1 MKWYIDIHKYPSE
14 DTRRL
19 LQIMKAH
26 SISKDSA
33 PEEIA
38 DAEREMDD
46 LGLYSGS
53 KGASGRIRRALFTYF
68 TAHNCLDSNGELTQ
82 FGNAFEDGSITLKEY
97 AFHYVSTFYVGGGE
111 MWYHPLHLM
120 LLFLQKVRNIDPT
133 KVYLTAFDF
142 KTFQSFDSIGDCND
156 TFVRSH
162 LEKDRDV
169 SLTDEYRS
177 INFDGWRNLLI
188 TSGLFKKDGE
198 KLIPC
203 AESFIYDWLL
213 FAYKYSHKPEK
224 GLISTGVFDLLP
236 MNGYD
241 RILGAAYN
249 SRNNNPQDYVSFNF
263 EDEKTQEENRA
274 EDGAEEEDTL
284 SKFALL
290 VINAC
295 YAEDHLHS
303 LLAKATS
310 RTYSSHGID
319 YTGLCFE
326 SYNMSNFF
334 LRGNDSTMNA
344 LNGAEQTKRWHDRE
358 FTINSDSLYLTTQ
371 WRDDEASISTTKPSF
386 DKLASLI
393 RDTYGSIFKLERKIT
408 TNADGTPIKKYRLI
422 RLSNAI
428 PSIDSTIMKNFIE
441 ALKTKPFLLLAGIS
455 GTGKSQKVKELAFL
469 TCPKDGV
476 LNADSTTPGNYC
488 LIEVKPNWHDST
500 DLLGYYSN
508 LTEKYTITPF
518 LHFVHKAAINPN
530 VPFFVCL
537 DEMNLAPVEQYFAEY
552 LSVLE
557 TRTMKD
563 GKIETDEL
571 LSKKLFESCSEDGG
585 YTDAEL
591 DVLRYLKENGLR
603 LPENLFVIGTVNMD
617 DTTHQ
622 FSRKV
627 IDRAFT
633 IEMNGDELEEMFA
646 DKNAHV
652 LDYTDTPLPLSE
664 LKPKF
669 VKANDALADEVVGIY
684 KDVII
689 AQVPEKLK
697 AINAILKD
705 TPFRVS
711 YRVQNEFVL
720 YLSTLLLKRKDEDS
734 VDELINKTAL
744 VILLEKILPRVQG
757 DEKLLSTADGNVF
770 TDLRNYVKE
779 NLKCKDETGVFSEVI
794 AKLDEMDKRLSNT
807 YFANFF

>member
-1 MKWYIDIHKYPSE
+1 MRTVEEKLSSLTKSSVWYFAKQDTNFDNAFKAVEIFDKIPDRHNTNIEDYYKTHGAEYGFDSNHRALSVAQMYGLLSKANPFERGSRYNTETPTPVFYVLKQYQVGSEKYNAIKTE
-14 DTRRL
+14 QL
-19 LQIMKAH
+19 LKLRMSAIT
-26 SISKDSA
+26 DSRNEA
-33 PEEIA
+33 
-38 DAEREMDD
+38 
-46 LGLYSGS
+46 GLY
-53 KGASGRIRRALFTYF
+53 KINPILF
-68 TAHNCLDSNGELTQ
+68 
-82 FGNAFEDGSITLKEY
+82 AFEVLWKLHLKGIDSITLPQFYTYIMTCQTHDEVDEAVELLSQNPKPSPFVDTYMQNSRVVTILQANFNLLSITRDSVSVTPAFVEY
-97 AFHYVSTFYVGGGE
+97 FKHFFNGPYTAV
-111 MWYHPLHLM
+111 
-120 LLFLQKVRNIDPT
+120 VRTLNLI
-133 KVYLTAFDF
+133 
-142 KTFQSFDSIGDCND
+142 SDSIDAYIR
-156 TFVRSH
+156 V
-162 LEKDRDV
+162 
-169 SLTDEYRS
+169 LTNY
-177 INFDGWRNLLI
+177 IGIGLNFIDIPQTLPIIKPNNSTSKAII
-188 TSGLFKKDGE
+188 TSE
-198 KLIPC
+198 
-203 AESFIYDWLL
+203 
-213 FAYKYSHKPEK
+213 
-224 GLISTGVFDLLP
+224 
-236 MNGYD
+236 
-241 RILGAAYN
+241 
-249 SRNNNPQDYVSFNF
+249 
-263 EDEKTQEENRA
+263 
-274 EDGAEEEDTL
+274 
-284 SKFALL
+284 
-290 VINAC
+290 
-295 YAEDHLHS
+295 
-303 LLAKATS
+303 
-310 RTYSSHGID
+310 
-319 YTGLCFE
+319 
-326 SYNMSNFF
+326 
-334 LRGNDSTMNA
+334 
-344 LNGAEQTKRWHDRE
+344 
-358 FTINSDSLYLTTQ
+358 
-371 WRDDEASISTTKPSF
+371 
-386 DKLASLI
+386 
-393 RDTYGSIFKLERKIT
+393 
-408 TNADGTPIKKYRLI
+408 
-422 RLSNAI
+422 
-428 PSIDSTIMKNFIE
+428 MKNFIE

-563 GKIETDEL
+563 GKIETAEL
-571 LSKKLFESCSEDGG
+571 LSKKLFESCSEDRS

-720 YLSTLLLKRKDEDS
+720 YLSTLLLKRKDEES

>member
-1 MKWYIDIHKYPSE
+1 MRTVEEKLSSLTKSSVWYFAKQDTNFDNAFKAVEIFDKIPDRHNTNIEDYYNTHGAEYGFHSNHRALSVAQMYGLLSKANPFERGSRYNTETPTPVFYVLKQYQVGSEKYNAIKTE
-14 DTRRL
+14 QL
-19 LQIMKAH
+19 LKLRMSAIT
-26 SISKDSA
+26 DSRNEA
-33 PEEIA
+33 
-38 DAEREMDD
+38 
-46 LGLYSGS
+46 GLY
-53 KGASGRIRRALFTYF
+53 KINPILF
-68 TAHNCLDSNGELTQ
+68 
-82 FGNAFEDGSITLKEY
+82 AFEVLWKLHLKGIDSITLPQFYTYIMTCQTHDEVDEAVELLSQNPKPSPFVDTYMQNSRVVTILQANFNLLSITRDSVSVTPAFVEY
-97 AFHYVSTFYVGGGE
+97 FKHFFNGPYTAV
-111 MWYHPLHLM
+111 
-120 LLFLQKVRNIDPT
+120 VRTLNLI
-133 KVYLTAFDF
+133 
-142 KTFQSFDSIGDCND
+142 SDSIDAYIR
-156 TFVRSH
+156 V
-162 LEKDRDV
+162 
-169 SLTDEYRS
+169 LTNYIGIGLNFIDIPQRLP
-177 INFDGWRNLLI
+177 INKPNNSTSKANI
-188 TSGLFKKDGE
+188 TSE
-198 KLIPC
+198 
-203 AESFIYDWLL
+203 
-213 FAYKYSHKPEK
+213 
-224 GLISTGVFDLLP
+224 
-236 MNGYD
+236 
-241 RILGAAYN
+241 
-249 SRNNNPQDYVSFNF
+249 
-263 EDEKTQEENRA
+263 
-274 EDGAEEEDTL
+274 
-284 SKFALL
+284 
-290 VINAC
+290 
-295 YAEDHLHS
+295 
-303 LLAKATS
+303 
-310 RTYSSHGID
+310 
-319 YTGLCFE
+319 
-326 SYNMSNFF
+326 
-334 LRGNDSTMNA
+334 
-344 LNGAEQTKRWHDRE
+344 
-358 FTINSDSLYLTTQ
+358 
-371 WRDDEASISTTKPSF
+371 
-386 DKLASLI
+386 
-393 RDTYGSIFKLERKIT
+393 
-408 TNADGTPIKKYRLI
+408 
-422 RLSNAI
+422 
-428 PSIDSTIMKNFIE
+428 MKNFIE

-508 LTEKYTITPF
+508 LKEKYTITPF

-563 GKIETDEL
+563 GKIETAEL
-571 LSKKLFESCSEDGG
+571 LSKKLFESCSEDRG

>member
-1 MKWYIDIHKYPSE
+1 MRTVEEKLSSLTKSSVWYFAKQDTNFDNAFKAVEIFDKIPDRHNTNIEDYYNTHGAEYGFHSNHRALSVAQMYGLLSKANPFERGSRYNTETPTPVFYVLKQYQVGSEKYNAIKTE
-14 DTRRL
+14 QL
-19 LQIMKAH
+19 LKLRMSAIT
-26 SISKDSA
+26 DSRNEA
-33 PEEIA
+33 
-38 DAEREMDD
+38 
-46 LGLYSGS
+46 GLY
-53 KGASGRIRRALFTYF
+53 KINPILF
-68 TAHNCLDSNGELTQ
+68 
-82 FGNAFEDGSITLKEY
+82 AFEVLWKLHLKGIDSITLPQFYTYIMTCQTHDEVDEAVELLSQNPKPSPFVDTYMQNSRVVTILQANFNLLSITRDSVSVTPAFVEY
-97 AFHYVSTFYVGGGE
+97 FKHFFNGPYTAV
-111 MWYHPLHLM
+111 
-120 LLFLQKVRNIDPT
+120 VRTLNLI
-133 KVYLTAFDF
+133 
-142 KTFQSFDSIGDCND
+142 SDSIDAYIR
-156 TFVRSH
+156 V
-162 LEKDRDV
+162 
-169 SLTDEYRS
+169 LTNYIGIGLNFIDIPQTLP
-177 INFDGWRNLLI
+177 INKPNNSTSKANI
-188 TSGLFKKDGE
+188 TSE
-198 KLIPC
+198 
-203 AESFIYDWLL
+203 
-213 FAYKYSHKPEK
+213 
-224 GLISTGVFDLLP
+224 
-236 MNGYD
+236 
-241 RILGAAYN
+241 
-249 SRNNNPQDYVSFNF
+249 
-263 EDEKTQEENRA
+263 
-274 EDGAEEEDTL
+274 
-284 SKFALL
+284 
-290 VINAC
+290 
-295 YAEDHLHS
+295 
-303 LLAKATS
+303 
-310 RTYSSHGID
+310 
-319 YTGLCFE
+319 
-326 SYNMSNFF
+326 
-334 LRGNDSTMNA
+334 
-344 LNGAEQTKRWHDRE
+344 
-358 FTINSDSLYLTTQ
+358 
-371 WRDDEASISTTKPSF
+371 
-386 DKLASLI
+386 
-393 RDTYGSIFKLERKIT
+393 
-408 TNADGTPIKKYRLI
+408 
-422 RLSNAI
+422 
-428 PSIDSTIMKNFIE
+428 MKNFIE

-500 DLLGYYSN
+500 ELLGYYSN

-563 GKIETDEL
+563 GKIETAEL
-571 LSKKLFESCSEDGG
+571 LSKKLFESCSEDRG

-664 LKPKF
+664 FKPKF

>member
-1 MKWYIDIHKYPSE
+1 MRTVEEKLSSLTKSSVWYFAKQDTNFDNAFKAVEIFDKIPDRHNTNIEDYYNTHGAEYGFHSNHRALSVAQMYGLLSKANPFERGSRYNTETPTPVFYVLKQYQVGSEKYNAIKTE
-14 DTRRL
+14 QL
-19 LQIMKAH
+19 LKLRMSAIT
-26 SISKDSA
+26 DSRNEA
-33 PEEIA
+33 
-38 DAEREMDD
+38 
-46 LGLYSGS
+46 GLY
-53 KGASGRIRRALFTYF
+53 KINPILF
-68 TAHNCLDSNGELTQ
+68 
-82 FGNAFEDGSITLKEY
+82 AFEVLWKLHLKGIDSITLPQFYTYIMTCQTHDEVDEAVELLSQNPKPSPFVDTYMQNSRVVTILQANFNLLSITRDSVSVTPAFAEY
-97 AFHYVSTFYVGGGE
+97 FKHFFNGPYTAV
-111 MWYHPLHLM
+111 
-120 LLFLQKVRNIDPT
+120 VRTLNLI
-133 KVYLTAFDF
+133 
-142 KTFQSFDSIGDCND
+142 SDSIDAYIR
-156 TFVRSH
+156 V
-162 LEKDRDV
+162 
-169 SLTDEYRS
+169 LTNYIGIGLNFIDIPQTLP
-177 INFDGWRNLLI
+177 INKPNNSTSKANI
-188 TSGLFKKDGE
+188 TSE
-198 KLIPC
+198 
-203 AESFIYDWLL
+203 
-213 FAYKYSHKPEK
+213 
-224 GLISTGVFDLLP
+224 
-236 MNGYD
+236 
-241 RILGAAYN
+241 
-249 SRNNNPQDYVSFNF
+249 
-263 EDEKTQEENRA
+263 
-274 EDGAEEEDTL
+274 
-284 SKFALL
+284 
-290 VINAC
+290 
-295 YAEDHLHS
+295 
-303 LLAKATS
+303 
-310 RTYSSHGID
+310 
-319 YTGLCFE
+319 
-326 SYNMSNFF
+326 
-334 LRGNDSTMNA
+334 
-344 LNGAEQTKRWHDRE
+344 
-358 FTINSDSLYLTTQ
+358 
-371 WRDDEASISTTKPSF
+371 
-386 DKLASLI
+386 
-393 RDTYGSIFKLERKIT
+393 
-408 TNADGTPIKKYRLI
+408 
-422 RLSNAI
+422 
-428 PSIDSTIMKNFIE
+428 MKNFIE

-488 LIEVKPNWHDST
+488 LIEVKPNWHDSS

-563 GKIETDEL
+563 GKIETAEL
-571 LSKKLFESCSEDGG
+571 LSKKLFESCSEDRG

-720 YLSTLLLKRKDEDS
+720 YLSTLLLKCKDEDS

>member
-1 MKWYIDIHKYPSE
+1 MRTVEEKLSSLTKSSVWYFAKQDTNFDNAFKAVEIFDKIPDRHNTNIEDYYNTHGAEYGFHSNHRALSVAQMYGLLSKANPFERGSRYNTETPTPVFYVLKQYQVGSEKYNAIKTE
-14 DTRRL
+14 QL
-19 LQIMKAH
+19 LKLRMSAIT
-26 SISKDSA
+26 DSRNEA
-33 PEEIA
+33 
-38 DAEREMDD
+38 
-46 LGLYSGS
+46 GLY
-53 KGASGRIRRALFTYF
+53 KINPILF
-68 TAHNCLDSNGELTQ
+68 
-82 FGNAFEDGSITLKEY
+82 AFEVLWKLHLKGIDSITLPQFYTYIMTCQTHDEVDEAVELLSQNPKPSPFVDTYMQNSRVVTILQANFNLLSITRDSVSVTPAFVEY
-97 AFHYVSTFYVGGGE
+97 FKHFFNGPYTAV
-111 MWYHPLHLM
+111 
-120 LLFLQKVRNIDPT
+120 VRTLNLI
-133 KVYLTAFDF
+133 
-142 KTFQSFDSIGDCND
+142 SDSIDAYIR
-156 TFVRSH
+156 V
-162 LEKDRDV
+162 
-169 SLTDEYRS
+169 LTNY
-177 INFDGWRNLLI
+177 IGIGLNFIDIPQTLPIIKPNNSTSKAII
-188 TSGLFKKDGE
+188 TSE
-198 KLIPC
+198 
-203 AESFIYDWLL
+203 
-213 FAYKYSHKPEK
+213 
-224 GLISTGVFDLLP
+224 
-236 MNGYD
+236 
-241 RILGAAYN
+241 
-249 SRNNNPQDYVSFNF
+249 
-263 EDEKTQEENRA
+263 
-274 EDGAEEEDTL
+274 
-284 SKFALL
+284 
-290 VINAC
+290 
-295 YAEDHLHS
+295 
-303 LLAKATS
+303 
-310 RTYSSHGID
+310 
-319 YTGLCFE
+319 
-326 SYNMSNFF
+326 
-334 LRGNDSTMNA
+334 
-344 LNGAEQTKRWHDRE
+344 
-358 FTINSDSLYLTTQ
+358 
-371 WRDDEASISTTKPSF
+371 
-386 DKLASLI
+386 
-393 RDTYGSIFKLERKIT
+393 
-408 TNADGTPIKKYRLI
+408 
-422 RLSNAI
+422 
-428 PSIDSTIMKNFIE
+428 MKNFIE

-563 GKIETDEL
+563 GKIETAEL
-571 LSKKLFESCSEDGG
+571 LSKKLFESCSEDRG

>member
-1 MKWYIDIHKYPSE
+1 MRTVEEKLSSLTKSSVWYFAKQDTNFDNAFKAVEIFDKIPDRHNTNIEDYYNTHGAEYGFHSNHRALSMAQMYGLLSKANPFERGSRYNTETPTPVFYVLKQYQVGSEKYNAIKTE
-14 DTRRL
+14 QL
-19 LQIMKAH
+19 LKLRMSAIT
-26 SISKDSA
+26 DSRNEA
-33 PEEIA
+33 
-38 DAEREMDD
+38 
-46 LGLYSGS
+46 GLY
-53 KGASGRIRRALFTYF
+53 KINPILF
-68 TAHNCLDSNGELTQ
+68 
-82 FGNAFEDGSITLKEY
+82 AFEVLWKLHLKGIDSITLPQFYTYIMTCQTHDEVDEAVELLSQNPKPSPFVDTYMQNSRVVTILQANFNLLSITRDSVSVTPAFVEY
-97 AFHYVSTFYVGGGE
+97 FKHFFNGPYTAV
-111 MWYHPLHLM
+111 
-120 LLFLQKVRNIDPT
+120 VRTLNLI
-133 KVYLTAFDF
+133 
-142 KTFQSFDSIGDCND
+142 SDSIDAYIR
-156 TFVRSH
+156 V
-162 LEKDRDV
+162 
-169 SLTDEYRS
+169 LTNYIGIGLNFIDIPQTLP
-177 INFDGWRNLLI
+177 INKPNNSTSKANI
-188 TSGLFKKDGE
+188 TSE
-198 KLIPC
+198 
-203 AESFIYDWLL
+203 
-213 FAYKYSHKPEK
+213 
-224 GLISTGVFDLLP
+224 
-236 MNGYD
+236 
-241 RILGAAYN
+241 
-249 SRNNNPQDYVSFNF
+249 
-263 EDEKTQEENRA
+263 
-274 EDGAEEEDTL
+274 
-284 SKFALL
+284 
-290 VINAC
+290 
-295 YAEDHLHS
+295 
-303 LLAKATS
+303 
-310 RTYSSHGID
+310 
-319 YTGLCFE
+319 
-326 SYNMSNFF
+326 
-334 LRGNDSTMNA
+334 
-344 LNGAEQTKRWHDRE
+344 
-358 FTINSDSLYLTTQ
+358 
-371 WRDDEASISTTKPSF
+371 
-386 DKLASLI
+386 
-393 RDTYGSIFKLERKIT
+393 
-408 TNADGTPIKKYRLI
+408 
-422 RLSNAI
+422 
-428 PSIDSTIMKNFIE
+428 MKNFIE

-500 DLLGYYSN
+500 ELLGYYSN

-563 GKIETDEL
+563 GKIETAEL
-571 LSKKLFESCSEDGG
+571 LSKKLFESCSEDRS

>member
-1 MKWYIDIHKYPSE
+1 MRTVEEKLSSLTKSSVWYFAKQDTNFDNAFKAVEIFDKIPDRHNTNIEDYYNTHGAEYGFHSNHRALSVAQMYGLLSKANPFERGSRYNTETPTPVFYVLKQYQVGSEKYNAIKTE
-14 DTRRL
+14 QL
-19 LQIMKAH
+19 LKLRMSAIT
-26 SISKDSA
+26 DSRNEA
-33 PEEIA
+33 
-38 DAEREMDD
+38 
-46 LGLYSGS
+46 GLY
-53 KGASGRIRRALFTYF
+53 KINPILF
-68 TAHNCLDSNGELTQ
+68 
-82 FGNAFEDGSITLKEY
+82 AFEVLWKLHLKGIDSITLPQFYTYIMTCQTHDEVDEAVELLSQNPKPSPFVDTYMQNSRVVTILQANFNLLSITRDSVSVTPAFVEY
-97 AFHYVSTFYVGGGE
+97 FKHFFNGPYTAV
-111 MWYHPLHLM
+111 
-120 LLFLQKVRNIDPT
+120 VRTLNLI
-133 KVYLTAFDF
+133 
-142 KTFQSFDSIGDCND
+142 SDSIDAYIR
-156 TFVRSH
+156 V
-162 LEKDRDV
+162 
-169 SLTDEYRS
+169 LTNYIGIGLNFIDIPQTLP
-177 INFDGWRNLLI
+177 INKPNNSTSKANI
-188 TSGLFKKDGE
+188 TSE
-198 KLIPC
+198 
-203 AESFIYDWLL
+203 
-213 FAYKYSHKPEK
+213 
-224 GLISTGVFDLLP
+224 
-236 MNGYD
+236 
-241 RILGAAYN
+241 
-249 SRNNNPQDYVSFNF
+249 
-263 EDEKTQEENRA
+263 
-274 EDGAEEEDTL
+274 
-284 SKFALL
+284 
-290 VINAC
+290 
-295 YAEDHLHS
+295 
-303 LLAKATS
+303 
-310 RTYSSHGID
+310 
-319 YTGLCFE
+319 
-326 SYNMSNFF
+326 
-334 LRGNDSTMNA
+334 
-344 LNGAEQTKRWHDRE
+344 
-358 FTINSDSLYLTTQ
+358 
-371 WRDDEASISTTKPSF
+371 
-386 DKLASLI
+386 
-393 RDTYGSIFKLERKIT
+393 
-408 TNADGTPIKKYRLI
+408 
-422 RLSNAI
+422 
-428 PSIDSTIMKNFIE
+428 MKNFIE

-563 GKIETDEL
+563 GKIETAEL

-591 DVLRYLKENGLR
+591 EVLRYLKENGLR

>member
-1 MKWYIDIHKYPSE
+1 MRTVEEKLSSLTKSSVWYFAKQDTNFDNAFKAVEIFDKIPDRHNTNIEDYYNTHGAEYGFHSNHRALSVAQMYGLLSKANPFERGSRYNTETPTPVFYVLKQYQVGSEKYNAIKTE
-14 DTRRL
+14 QL
-19 LQIMKAH
+19 LKLRMSAIT
-26 SISKDSA
+26 DSRNEA
-33 PEEIA
+33 
-38 DAEREMDD
+38 
-46 LGLYSGS
+46 GLY
-53 KGASGRIRRALFTYF
+53 KINPILF
-68 TAHNCLDSNGELTQ
+68 
-82 FGNAFEDGSITLKEY
+82 AFEVLWKLHLKGIDSITLPQFYTYIMTCQTHDEVDEAVELLSQNPKPSPFVDTYMQNSRVVTILQANFNLLSITRDSVSVTPAFVEY
-97 AFHYVSTFYVGGGE
+97 FKHFFNGPYTAV
-111 MWYHPLHLM
+111 
-120 LLFLQKVRNIDPT
+120 VRTLNLI
-133 KVYLTAFDF
+133 
-142 KTFQSFDSIGDCND
+142 SDSIDAYIR
-156 TFVRSH
+156 V
-162 LEKDRDV
+162 
-169 SLTDEYRS
+169 LTNYIGIGLNFIDIPQTLP
-177 INFDGWRNLLI
+177 INKPNNSTSKANI
-188 TSGLFKKDGE
+188 TSE
-198 KLIPC
+198 
-203 AESFIYDWLL
+203 
-213 FAYKYSHKPEK
+213 
-224 GLISTGVFDLLP
+224 
-236 MNGYD
+236 
-241 RILGAAYN
+241 
-249 SRNNNPQDYVSFNF
+249 
-263 EDEKTQEENRA
+263 
-274 EDGAEEEDTL
+274 
-284 SKFALL
+284 
-290 VINAC
+290 
-295 YAEDHLHS
+295 
-303 LLAKATS
+303 
-310 RTYSSHGID
+310 
-319 YTGLCFE
+319 
-326 SYNMSNFF
+326 
-334 LRGNDSTMNA
+334 
-344 LNGAEQTKRWHDRE
+344 
-358 FTINSDSLYLTTQ
+358 
-371 WRDDEASISTTKPSF
+371 
-386 DKLASLI
+386 
-393 RDTYGSIFKLERKIT
+393 
-408 TNADGTPIKKYRLI
+408 
-422 RLSNAI
+422 
-428 PSIDSTIMKNFIE
+428 MKNFIE

-500 DLLGYYSN
+500 ELLGYYSN

-563 GKIETDEL
+563 GKIETAEL
-571 LSKKLFESCSEDGG
+571 LSKKLFESCSEDRS

>member
-1 MKWYIDIHKYPSE
+1 MLFHRYWLLLSQRNFLNICNMSVSHLQVNKNGTIEDRRTLLWPSSKVSQKDIIKSLFETDSFHVDSINNISGSFWKLSVSSVIASYNINLYISSIRDEDRSNDEFKMQLGGSYPTGEESGWITLIMGIYSI
-14 DTRRL
+14 DNGDGTVDYVLCGYRQDGYNFSTNPSLRGTRTSH
-19 LQIMKAH
+19 LQKAH
-26 SISKDSA
+26 IVGLCKTERTVLFR
-33 PEEIA
+33 PEYIYYYIHNFVENEA
-38 DAEREMDD
+38 MDD
-46 LGLYSGS
+46 ACSNE
-53 KGASGRIRRALFTYF
+53 TY
-68 TAHNCLDSNGELTQ
+68 TET
-82 FGNAFEDGSITLKEY
+82 IT
-97 AFHYVSTFYVGGGE
+97 
-111 MWYHPLHLM
+111 
-120 LLFLQKVRNIDPT
+120 IDPIE
-133 KVYLTAFDF
+133 V
-142 KTFQSFDSIGDCND
+142 
-156 TFVRSH
+156 
-162 LEKDRDV
+162 
-169 SLTDEYRS
+169 
-177 INFDGWRNLLI
+177 
-188 TSGLFKKDGE
+188 
-198 KLIPC
+198 
-203 AESFIYDWLL
+203 
-213 FAYKYSHKPEK
+213 
-224 GLISTGVFDLLP
+224 
-236 MNGYD
+236 
-241 RILGAAYN
+241 
-249 SRNNNPQDYVSFNF
+249 
-263 EDEKTQEENRA
+263 
-274 EDGAEEEDTL
+274 
-284 SKFALL
+284 
-290 VINAC
+290 
-295 YAEDHLHS
+295 
-303 LLAKATS
+303 
-310 RTYSSHGID
+310 
-319 YTGLCFE
+319 
-326 SYNMSNFF
+326 
-334 LRGNDSTMNA
+334 
-344 LNGAEQTKRWHDRE
+344 
-358 FTINSDSLYLTTQ
+358 
-371 WRDDEASISTTKPSF
+371 
-386 DKLASLI
+386 
-393 RDTYGSIFKLERKIT
+393 
-408 TNADGTPIKKYRLI
+408 TP
-422 RLSNAI
+422 
-428 PSIDSTIMKNFIE
+428 IMKNFIE

-500 DLLGYYSN
+500 ELLGYYSN

-563 GKIETDEL
+563 GKIETAEL
-571 LSKKLFESCSEDGG
+571 LSKKLFESCSEDRS

-720 YLSTLLLKRKDEDS
+720 YLSTLILKRKDEDS

>member
-1 MKWYIDIHKYPSE
+1 MRTVEEKLSSLTKSSVWYFAKQDTNFDNAFKAVEIFDKIPDRHNTNIEDYYNTHGAEYGFHSNHRALSVAQMYGLLSKANPFERGSRYNTETPTPVFYVLKQYQVGSEKYNAIKTE
-14 DTRRL
+14 QL
-19 LQIMKAH
+19 LKLRMSAIT
-26 SISKDSA
+26 DSRNEA
-33 PEEIA
+33 
-38 DAEREMDD
+38 
-46 LGLYSGS
+46 GLY
-53 KGASGRIRRALFTYF
+53 KINPILF
-68 TAHNCLDSNGELTQ
+68 
-82 FGNAFEDGSITLKEY
+82 AFEVLWKLHLKGIDSITLPQFYTYIMTCQTHDEVDEAVELLSQNPKPSPFVDTYMQNSRVVTILQANFNLLSITRDSVSVTPAFVEY
-97 AFHYVSTFYVGGGE
+97 FKHFFNVPYTAV
-111 MWYHPLHLM
+111 
-120 LLFLQKVRNIDPT
+120 VRTLNLI
-133 KVYLTAFDF
+133 
-142 KTFQSFDSIGDCND
+142 SDSIDAYIR
-156 TFVRSH
+156 V
-162 LEKDRDV
+162 
-169 SLTDEYRS
+169 LTNY
-177 INFDGWRNLLI
+177 IGIGLNFIDIPQTLPIIKPNNSTSKAII
-188 TSGLFKKDGE
+188 TSE
-198 KLIPC
+198 
-203 AESFIYDWLL
+203 
-213 FAYKYSHKPEK
+213 
-224 GLISTGVFDLLP
+224 
-236 MNGYD
+236 
-241 RILGAAYN
+241 
-249 SRNNNPQDYVSFNF
+249 
-263 EDEKTQEENRA
+263 
-274 EDGAEEEDTL
+274 
-284 SKFALL
+284 
-290 VINAC
+290 
-295 YAEDHLHS
+295 
-303 LLAKATS
+303 
-310 RTYSSHGID
+310 
-319 YTGLCFE
+319 
-326 SYNMSNFF
+326 
-334 LRGNDSTMNA
+334 
-344 LNGAEQTKRWHDRE
+344 
-358 FTINSDSLYLTTQ
+358 
-371 WRDDEASISTTKPSF
+371 
-386 DKLASLI
+386 
-393 RDTYGSIFKLERKIT
+393 
-408 TNADGTPIKKYRLI
+408 
-422 RLSNAI
+422 
-428 PSIDSTIMKNFIE
+428 MKNFIE

-563 GKIETDEL
+563 GKIETAEL
-571 LSKKLFESCSEDGG
+571 LSKKLFESCSEDRG

-664 LKPKF
+664 LKPTF

>member
-1 MKWYIDIHKYPSE
+1 MRTVEEKLSSLTKSSVWYFAKQDTNFDNAFKAVEIFDKIPDRQNTNIEDYYNTHGAEYGFHSNHRALSVAQMYGLLSKANPFERGSRYNTETPTPVFYVLKQYQVGSEKYNAIKTE
-14 DTRRL
+14 QL
-19 LQIMKAH
+19 LKLRMSAIT
-26 SISKDSA
+26 DSRNEA
-33 PEEIA
+33 
-38 DAEREMDD
+38 
-46 LGLYSGS
+46 GLY
-53 KGASGRIRRALFTYF
+53 KINPILF
-68 TAHNCLDSNGELTQ
+68 
-82 FGNAFEDGSITLKEY
+82 AFEVLWKLHLKGIDSITLPQ
-97 AFHYVSTFYVGGGE
+97 FYTYIMTCQTHDEVDE
-111 MWYHPLHLM
+111 AVE
-120 LLFLQKVRNIDPT
+120 LLSQNPKPSPFVDTYMQNSRVVTILQ
-133 KVYLTAFDF
+133 A
-142 KTFQSFDSIGDCND
+142 
-156 TFVRSH
+156 
-162 LEKDRDV
+162 
-169 SLTDEYRS
+169 
-177 INFDGWRNLLI
+177 NFNLLSITRDSVTVTPAFVEYFKHFFNGPYTAVVRTLNLISESIDAYIRVLTNYIGIGLNFIDIPQTLPINKPNNSTSKANI
-188 TSGLFKKDGE
+188 TSE
-198 KLIPC
+198 
-203 AESFIYDWLL
+203 
-213 FAYKYSHKPEK
+213 
-224 GLISTGVFDLLP
+224 
-236 MNGYD
+236 
-241 RILGAAYN
+241 
-249 SRNNNPQDYVSFNF
+249 
-263 EDEKTQEENRA
+263 
-274 EDGAEEEDTL
+274 
-284 SKFALL
+284 
-290 VINAC
+290 
-295 YAEDHLHS
+295 
-303 LLAKATS
+303 
-310 RTYSSHGID
+310 
-319 YTGLCFE
+319 
-326 SYNMSNFF
+326 
-334 LRGNDSTMNA
+334 
-344 LNGAEQTKRWHDRE
+344 
-358 FTINSDSLYLTTQ
+358 
-371 WRDDEASISTTKPSF
+371 
-386 DKLASLI
+386 
-393 RDTYGSIFKLERKIT
+393 
-408 TNADGTPIKKYRLI
+408 
-422 RLSNAI
+422 
-428 PSIDSTIMKNFIE
+428 MKNFIE

-563 GKIETDEL
+563 GKIETAEL
-571 LSKKLFESCSEDGG
+571 LSKKLFESCSEDRG
-585 YTDAEL
+585 YTVAEL

-633 IEMNGDELEEMFA
+633 IEMNGDELEEMFS

-652 LDYTDTPLPLSE
+652 LDYIDTPLPLSE

-757 DEKLLSTADGNVF
+757 DEKLLSTVDGNVF
-770 TDLRNYVKE
+770 TDLKKYVKE

-794 AKLDEMDKRLSNT
+794 AKLDEMDKRLGNT

>member
-1 MKWYIDIHKYPSE
+1 MSQKEIIRSLFETDSWHVDSIENVSGSFWKLAVSSAIKSYNINLYISSIRDEDRSNDEFKMQLGGSYPTGDESGWLTLIIGIYTM
-14 DTRRL
+14 DNGDGTVDYVLCGYQQDGYNFATNPSLRGTRTRH
-19 LQIMKAH
+19 LQKAH
-26 SISKDSA
+26 IVGLCKT
-33 PEEIA
+33 
-38 DAEREMDD
+38 ERTV
-46 LGLYSGS
+46 
-53 KGASGRIRRALFTYF
+53 LFRPDYIYYYI
-68 TAHNCLDSNGELTQ
+68 Q
-82 FGNAFEDGSITLKEY
+82 
-97 AFHYVSTFYVGGGE
+97 
-111 MWYHPLHLM
+111 
-120 LLFLQKVRNIDPT
+120 
-133 KVYLTAFDF
+133 
-142 KTFQSFDSIGDCND
+142 
-156 TFVRSH
+156 TFV
-162 LEKDRDV
+162 
-169 SLTDEYRS
+169 
-177 INFDGWRNLLI
+177 
-188 TSGLFKKDGE
+188 
-198 KLIPC
+198 
-203 AESFIYDWLL
+203 
-213 FAYKYSHKPEK
+213 
-224 GLISTGVFDLLP
+224 
-236 MNGYD
+236 
-241 RILGAAYN
+241 
-249 SRNNNPQDYVSFNF
+249 
-263 EDEKTQEENRA
+263 ENRA
-274 EDGAEEEDTL
+274 VDDT
-284 SKFALL
+284 SST
-290 VINAC
+290 NTT
-295 YAEDHLHS
+295 ESD
-303 LLAKATS
+303 T
-310 RTYSSHGID
+310 RTNEPI
-319 YTGLCFE
+319 E
-326 SYNMSNFF
+326 V
-334 LRGNDSTMNA
+334 
-344 LNGAEQTKRWHDRE
+344 
-358 FTINSDSLYLTTQ
+358 
-371 WRDDEASISTTKPSF
+371 
-386 DKLASLI
+386 
-393 RDTYGSIFKLERKIT
+393 
-408 TNADGTPIKKYRLI
+408 TP
-422 RLSNAI
+422 
-428 PSIDSTIMKNFIE
+428 IMKNFIE

-563 GKIETDEL
+563 GKIETAEL
-571 LSKKLFESCSEDGG
+571 LSKKLFESCSEDRG

-669 VKANDALADEVVGIY
+669 VKANDALADEVVDIY

>member
-1 MKWYIDIHKYPSE
+1 MRTVEEKLSSLTKSSVWYFAKQDTNFDNAFKAVEIFDKIPDRHNTNIEDYYNTHGAEYGFHSNHRALSVAQMYGLLSKANPFERGSRYNTETPTPVFYVLKQYQVGSEKYNAIKTE
-14 DTRRL
+14 QL
-19 LQIMKAH
+19 LKLRMSAIT
-26 SISKDSA
+26 DSRNEA
-33 PEEIA
+33 
-38 DAEREMDD
+38 
-46 LGLYSGS
+46 GLY
-53 KGASGRIRRALFTYF
+53 KINPILF
-68 TAHNCLDSNGELTQ
+68 
-82 FGNAFEDGSITLKEY
+82 AFEVLWKLHLKGIDSITLPQFYTYIMTCQTHDEVDEAVELLSQNPKPSPFVDTYMQNSRVVTILQANFNLLSITRDSVSVTPAFVEY
-97 AFHYVSTFYVGGGE
+97 FKHFFNGPYTAV
-111 MWYHPLHLM
+111 
-120 LLFLQKVRNIDPT
+120 VRTLNLI
-133 KVYLTAFDF
+133 
-142 KTFQSFDSIGDCND
+142 SDSIDAYIR
-156 TFVRSH
+156 V
-162 LEKDRDV
+162 
-169 SLTDEYRS
+169 LTNYIGIGLNFIDIPQTLP
-177 INFDGWRNLLI
+177 INKPNNSTSKANI
-188 TSGLFKKDGE
+188 TSE
-198 KLIPC
+198 
-203 AESFIYDWLL
+203 
-213 FAYKYSHKPEK
+213 
-224 GLISTGVFDLLP
+224 
-236 MNGYD
+236 
-241 RILGAAYN
+241 
-249 SRNNNPQDYVSFNF
+249 
-263 EDEKTQEENRA
+263 
-274 EDGAEEEDTL
+274 
-284 SKFALL
+284 
-290 VINAC
+290 
-295 YAEDHLHS
+295 
-303 LLAKATS
+303 
-310 RTYSSHGID
+310 
-319 YTGLCFE
+319 
-326 SYNMSNFF
+326 
-334 LRGNDSTMNA
+334 
-344 LNGAEQTKRWHDRE
+344 
-358 FTINSDSLYLTTQ
+358 
-371 WRDDEASISTTKPSF
+371 
-386 DKLASLI
+386 
-393 RDTYGSIFKLERKIT
+393 
-408 TNADGTPIKKYRLI
+408 
-422 RLSNAI
+422 
-428 PSIDSTIMKNFIE
+428 MKNFIE

-476 LNADSTTPGNYC
+476 LNSDSTTPGNYC

-563 GKIETDEL
+563 GKIETAEL
-571 LSKKLFESCSEDGG
+571 LSKKLFESCSEDRG

>member
-1 MKWYIDIHKYPSE
+1 MRTVEEKLSSLTKSSVWYFAKQDTNFDNAFKAVEIFDKIPDRHNTNIEDYYNTHGAEYGFHSNHRALSVAQMYGLLSKANPFERGSRYNTETPTPVFYVLKQYQVGSEKYNAIKTE
-14 DTRRL
+14 QL
-19 LQIMKAH
+19 LKLRMSAIT
-26 SISKDSA
+26 DSRNEA
-33 PEEIA
+33 
-38 DAEREMDD
+38 
-46 LGLYSGS
+46 GLY
-53 KGASGRIRRALFTYF
+53 KINPILF
-68 TAHNCLDSNGELTQ
+68 
-82 FGNAFEDGSITLKEY
+82 AFEVLWKLHLKGIDSITLPQFYTYIMTCQTHDEVDEAVELLSQNPKPSPFVDTYMQNSRVVTILQANFNLLSITRDSVSVTPAFVEY
-97 AFHYVSTFYVGGGE
+97 FKHFFNGPYTAV
-111 MWYHPLHLM
+111 
-120 LLFLQKVRNIDPT
+120 VRTLNLI
-133 KVYLTAFDF
+133 
-142 KTFQSFDSIGDCND
+142 SDSIDAYIR
-156 TFVRSH
+156 V
-162 LEKDRDV
+162 
-169 SLTDEYRS
+169 LTNYIGIGLNFIDIPQTLP
-177 INFDGWRNLLI
+177 INKPNNSTSKANI
-188 TSGLFKKDGE
+188 TSE
-198 KLIPC
+198 
-203 AESFIYDWLL
+203 
-213 FAYKYSHKPEK
+213 
-224 GLISTGVFDLLP
+224 
-236 MNGYD
+236 
-241 RILGAAYN
+241 
-249 SRNNNPQDYVSFNF
+249 
-263 EDEKTQEENRA
+263 
-274 EDGAEEEDTL
+274 
-284 SKFALL
+284 
-290 VINAC
+290 
-295 YAEDHLHS
+295 
-303 LLAKATS
+303 
-310 RTYSSHGID
+310 
-319 YTGLCFE
+319 
-326 SYNMSNFF
+326 
-334 LRGNDSTMNA
+334 
-344 LNGAEQTKRWHDRE
+344 
-358 FTINSDSLYLTTQ
+358 
-371 WRDDEASISTTKPSF
+371 
-386 DKLASLI
+386 
-393 RDTYGSIFKLERKIT
+393 
-408 TNADGTPIKKYRLI
+408 
-422 RLSNAI
+422 
-428 PSIDSTIMKNFIE
+428 MKNFIE
-441 ALKTKPFLLLAGIS
+441 ALKTKPFLLLAGLS

-500 DLLGYYSN
+500 ELLGYYSN

-518 LHFVHKAAINPN
+518 LHFVQKAAINPN

-563 GKIETDEL
+563 GKIETAEL
-571 LSKKLFESCSEDGG
+571 LSKKLFESCSEDRS

>member
-1 MKWYIDIHKYPSE
+1 MSVSHLQVNKNGTIEDRRTLLWPSSKVSQKDIIKSLFETDSFHVDSINNISGSFWKLSVSSVIASYNINLYISSIRDEDRSNDEFKMQLGGSYPTGEESGWITLIMGIYSI
-14 DTRRL
+14 DNGDGTVDYVLCGYRQDGYNFSTNPSLRGTRTSH
-19 LQIMKAH
+19 LQKAH
-26 SISKDSA
+26 IVGLCKTERTVLFR
-33 PEEIA
+33 PEYIYYYIHNFVENEA
-38 DAEREMDD
+38 MDD
-46 LGLYSGS
+46 ACSNE
-53 KGASGRIRRALFTYF
+53 TY
-68 TAHNCLDSNGELTQ
+68 TET
-82 FGNAFEDGSITLKEY
+82 IT
-97 AFHYVSTFYVGGGE
+97 
-111 MWYHPLHLM
+111 
-120 LLFLQKVRNIDPT
+120 IDPIE
-133 KVYLTAFDF
+133 V
-142 KTFQSFDSIGDCND
+142 
-156 TFVRSH
+156 
-162 LEKDRDV
+162 
-169 SLTDEYRS
+169 
-177 INFDGWRNLLI
+177 
-188 TSGLFKKDGE
+188 
-198 KLIPC
+198 
-203 AESFIYDWLL
+203 
-213 FAYKYSHKPEK
+213 
-224 GLISTGVFDLLP
+224 
-236 MNGYD
+236 
-241 RILGAAYN
+241 
-249 SRNNNPQDYVSFNF
+249 
-263 EDEKTQEENRA
+263 
-274 EDGAEEEDTL
+274 
-284 SKFALL
+284 
-290 VINAC
+290 
-295 YAEDHLHS
+295 
-303 LLAKATS
+303 
-310 RTYSSHGID
+310 
-319 YTGLCFE
+319 
-326 SYNMSNFF
+326 
-334 LRGNDSTMNA
+334 
-344 LNGAEQTKRWHDRE
+344 
-358 FTINSDSLYLTTQ
+358 
-371 WRDDEASISTTKPSF
+371 
-386 DKLASLI
+386 
-393 RDTYGSIFKLERKIT
+393 
-408 TNADGTPIKKYRLI
+408 TP
-422 RLSNAI
+422 
-428 PSIDSTIMKNFIE
+428 IMKNFIE

-500 DLLGYYSN
+500 ELLGYYSN

-563 GKIETDEL
+563 GKIETAEL
-571 LSKKLFESCSEDGG
+571 LSKKLFESCSEDRS

>member
-1 MKWYIDIHKYPSE
+1 MRTVEEKLSSLTKSSVWYFAKQDTNFDNAFKAVEIFDKIPDRHNTNIEDYYNTYGTEYGFHSNHRALSVAQMYGLLSKANPFERGSRYNTETPTPVFYVLKQYQVGSEKYNAIKTE
-14 DTRRL
+14 QL
-19 LQIMKAH
+19 LKLRMSAIT
-26 SISKDSA
+26 DSRNEA
-33 PEEIA
+33 
-38 DAEREMDD
+38 
-46 LGLYSGS
+46 GLY
-53 KGASGRIRRALFTYF
+53 KINPILF
-68 TAHNCLDSNGELTQ
+68 
-82 FGNAFEDGSITLKEY
+82 AFEVLWKLHLKGIDSITLPQFYTYIMTCQTHDEVDEAVELLSQNPKPSPFVDTYMQNSRVVTILQANFNLLSITRDSVSVTPAFVEY
-97 AFHYVSTFYVGGGE
+97 FKHFFNGPYTAV
-111 MWYHPLHLM
+111 
-120 LLFLQKVRNIDPT
+120 VRTLNLI
-133 KVYLTAFDF
+133 
-142 KTFQSFDSIGDCND
+142 SDSIDAYIR
-156 TFVRSH
+156 V
-162 LEKDRDV
+162 
-169 SLTDEYRS
+169 LTNYIGIGLNFIDIPQTLP
-177 INFDGWRNLLI
+177 INKPNNSTSKANI
-188 TSGLFKKDGE
+188 TSE
-198 KLIPC
+198 
-203 AESFIYDWLL
+203 
-213 FAYKYSHKPEK
+213 
-224 GLISTGVFDLLP
+224 
-236 MNGYD
+236 
-241 RILGAAYN
+241 
-249 SRNNNPQDYVSFNF
+249 
-263 EDEKTQEENRA
+263 
-274 EDGAEEEDTL
+274 
-284 SKFALL
+284 
-290 VINAC
+290 
-295 YAEDHLHS
+295 
-303 LLAKATS
+303 
-310 RTYSSHGID
+310 
-319 YTGLCFE
+319 
-326 SYNMSNFF
+326 
-334 LRGNDSTMNA
+334 
-344 LNGAEQTKRWHDRE
+344 
-358 FTINSDSLYLTTQ
+358 
-371 WRDDEASISTTKPSF
+371 
-386 DKLASLI
+386 
-393 RDTYGSIFKLERKIT
+393 
-408 TNADGTPIKKYRLI
+408 
-422 RLSNAI
+422 
-428 PSIDSTIMKNFIE
+428 MKNFIE

-469 TCPKDGV
+469 TCPNDGV
-476 LNADSTTPGNYC
+476 LNSDSTTPGNYC

-563 GKIETDEL
+563 GKIETAEL
-571 LSKKLFESCSEDGG
+571 LSKKLFESCSEDRG

>member
-1 MKWYIDIHKYPSE
+1 MRTVEEKLSSLTKSSVWYFAKQDTNFDNAFKAVEIFDKIPDRHNTNIEDYYNTHGAEYGFHSNHRALSVAQMYGLLSKANPFERGRRYNTETPTPVFYVLKQYQVGSEKYNAIKTE
-14 DTRRL
+14 QL
-19 LQIMKAH
+19 LKLRMSAIT
-26 SISKDSA
+26 DSRNEA
-33 PEEIA
+33 
-38 DAEREMDD
+38 
-46 LGLYSGS
+46 GLY
-53 KGASGRIRRALFTYF
+53 KINPILF
-68 TAHNCLDSNGELTQ
+68 
-82 FGNAFEDGSITLKEY
+82 AFEVLWKLHLKGIDSITLPQFYTYIMTCQTHDEVDEAVELLSQNPKPSPFVDTYMQNSRVVTILQANFNLLSITRDSVSVTPAFVEY
-97 AFHYVSTFYVGGGE
+97 FKHFFNGPYTAV
-111 MWYHPLHLM
+111 
-120 LLFLQKVRNIDPT
+120 VRTLNLI
-133 KVYLTAFDF
+133 
-142 KTFQSFDSIGDCND
+142 SDSIDAYIR
-156 TFVRSH
+156 V
-162 LEKDRDV
+162 
-169 SLTDEYRS
+169 LTNYIGIGLNFIDIPQTLP
-177 INFDGWRNLLI
+177 INKPNNSTSKANI
-188 TSGLFKKDGE
+188 TSE
-198 KLIPC
+198 
-203 AESFIYDWLL
+203 
-213 FAYKYSHKPEK
+213 
-224 GLISTGVFDLLP
+224 
-236 MNGYD
+236 
-241 RILGAAYN
+241 
-249 SRNNNPQDYVSFNF
+249 
-263 EDEKTQEENRA
+263 
-274 EDGAEEEDTL
+274 
-284 SKFALL
+284 
-290 VINAC
+290 
-295 YAEDHLHS
+295 
-303 LLAKATS
+303 
-310 RTYSSHGID
+310 
-319 YTGLCFE
+319 
-326 SYNMSNFF
+326 
-334 LRGNDSTMNA
+334 
-344 LNGAEQTKRWHDRE
+344 
-358 FTINSDSLYLTTQ
+358 
-371 WRDDEASISTTKPSF
+371 
-386 DKLASLI
+386 
-393 RDTYGSIFKLERKIT
+393 
-408 TNADGTPIKKYRLI
+408 
-422 RLSNAI
+422 
-428 PSIDSTIMKNFIE
+428 MKNFIE
-441 ALKTKPFLLLAGIS
+441 ALKTKPFLLLAGLS

-500 DLLGYYSN
+500 ELLGYYSN

-563 GKIETDEL
+563 GKIETAEL
-571 LSKKLFESCSEDGG
+571 LSKKLFESCSEDRS

>member
-1 MKWYIDIHKYPSE
+1 MRTVEEKLSSLTKSSVWYFAKQDTNFDNAFKAVEIFDKIPDRHNTNIEDYYKTHGAEYGFDSNHRALSVAQMYGLLSKANPFERGSRYNTETPTPVFYVLKQYQVGSEKYNAIKTE
-14 DTRRL
+14 QL
-19 LQIMKAH
+19 LKLRMSAIT
-26 SISKDSA
+26 DSRNEA
-33 PEEIA
+33 
-38 DAEREMDD
+38 
-46 LGLYSGS
+46 GLY
-53 KGASGRIRRALFTYF
+53 KINPILF
-68 TAHNCLDSNGELTQ
+68 
-82 FGNAFEDGSITLKEY
+82 AFEVLWKLHLKGIDSITLPQFYTYIMTCQTHDEVDEAVELLSQNPKPSPFVDTYMQNSRVVTILQANFNLLSITRDSVSVTPAFVEY
-97 AFHYVSTFYVGGGE
+97 FKHFFNGPYTAV
-111 MWYHPLHLM
+111 
-120 LLFLQKVRNIDPT
+120 VRTLNLI
-133 KVYLTAFDF
+133 
-142 KTFQSFDSIGDCND
+142 SDSIDAYIR
-156 TFVRSH
+156 V
-162 LEKDRDV
+162 
-169 SLTDEYRS
+169 LTNY
-177 INFDGWRNLLI
+177 IGIGLNFIDIPQTLPIIKPNNSTSKAII
-188 TSGLFKKDGE
+188 TSE
-198 KLIPC
+198 
-203 AESFIYDWLL
+203 
-213 FAYKYSHKPEK
+213 
-224 GLISTGVFDLLP
+224 
-236 MNGYD
+236 
-241 RILGAAYN
+241 
-249 SRNNNPQDYVSFNF
+249 
-263 EDEKTQEENRA
+263 
-274 EDGAEEEDTL
+274 
-284 SKFALL
+284 
-290 VINAC
+290 
-295 YAEDHLHS
+295 
-303 LLAKATS
+303 
-310 RTYSSHGID
+310 
-319 YTGLCFE
+319 
-326 SYNMSNFF
+326 
-334 LRGNDSTMNA
+334 
-344 LNGAEQTKRWHDRE
+344 
-358 FTINSDSLYLTTQ
+358 
-371 WRDDEASISTTKPSF
+371 
-386 DKLASLI
+386 
-393 RDTYGSIFKLERKIT
+393 
-408 TNADGTPIKKYRLI
+408 
-422 RLSNAI
+422 
-428 PSIDSTIMKNFIE
+428 MKNFIE

-563 GKIETDEL
+563 GKIETAEL
-571 LSKKLFESCSEDGG
+571 LSKKLFESCSEDRG

-720 YLSTLLLKRKDEDS
+720 YLSTLLLKRKDEES